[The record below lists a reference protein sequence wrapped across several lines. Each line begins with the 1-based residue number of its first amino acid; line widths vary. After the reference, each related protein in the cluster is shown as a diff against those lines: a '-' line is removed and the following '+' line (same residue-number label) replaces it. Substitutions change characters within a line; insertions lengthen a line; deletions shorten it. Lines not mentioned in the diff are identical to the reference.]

1 MSEQRIIVARAR
13 GEIATQRYRVE
24 IEAGGHEI
32 IADEPERAGG
42 NNEGP
47 SPYGLLLSGL
57 ASCTAITLR
66 MYCDRKKWPLARAT
80 VELRFARGDDDS
92 RIDRVITLEGDLT
105 PEQEARLAEVA
116 ERTPVTLTLKSGVEI
131 KTDLRRAPS
140 RAS

>member
-1 MSEQRIIVARAR
+1 MSEQRVIVARAK
-13 GEIATQRYRVE
+13 GEIATKDYRVD
-24 IEAGGHEI
+24 IDAGGHDV

-42 NNEGP
+42 GNEGP

-57 ASCTAITLR
+57 AACTAITLR
-66 MYCDRKKWPLARAT
+66 MYCERKDWPLAQAT
-80 VELRFARGDDDS
+80 VDLRFTRGDDDS

-131 KTDLRRAPS
+131 RTDLRRASLRPS
-140 RAS
+140 